1 MDAAPLPAD
10 AADLADWLRL
20 LLVPGVGRT
29 TARQLLAAF
38 GSPRDVVQADPAA
51 LREAVG
57 SSLASAIGREPPE
70 WARLVDATLQWRV
83 AEADRHLLTLDH
95 ADYPRQ
101 LLESPDPP
109 LLLLVQGDVKCL
121 QLPAIAV
128 VGSRRP
134 TPQGR
139 DHAQQFAQAF
149 GEAGWVVTS
158 GLAAGVDGAAHEG
171 ALASPGLTVAVVGTG
186 PDRVYPPRHLSL
198 ARRVARRG
206 AIVSEYLP
214 GTPPLPEHFPQRNRI
229 IAGLSRGVLVVEAA
243 LQSGSLITARL
254 SNEAGRDVFAIPGSI
269 QSAQS
274 RGCHALIREGAQLVE
289 SPQEVLDALAQPGLF
304 GALSPARSKRE
315 AAEAPLPSSS
325 TANVHAHSLPDPMLD
340 PLLDALG
347 HAPTTLDDLQART
360 GEPTATLM
368 AKLLQLELE
377 GRVAALPGGLF
388 QRRGLA

>member
-198 ARRVARRG
+198 ARRVARRKSERRPALKRLSGSPQVGSSSIRGHG
-206 AIVSEYLP
+206 AAGRSRSHP
-214 GTPPLPEHFPQRNRI
+214 RPF
-229 IAGLSRGVLVVEAA
+229 IASRSAGIRGEAA
-243 LQSGSLITARL
+243 GTRSRSSGRPWATICRASTAAVSSSRQSAS
-254 SNEAGRDVFAIPGSI
+254 PGS
-269 QSAQS
+269 
-274 RGCHALIREGAQLVE
+274 
-289 SPQEVLDALAQPGLF
+289 
-304 GALSPARSKRE
+304 
-315 AAEAPLPSSS
+315 
-325 TANVHAHSLPDPMLD
+325 
-340 PLLDALG
+340 
-347 HAPTTLDDLQART
+347 
-360 GEPTATLM
+360 
-368 AKLLQLELE
+368 
-377 GRVAALPGGLF
+377 
-388 QRRGLA
+388 